1 METDPALE
9 DALQETE
16 RLIIK
21 QEINWLEVAANT
33 AANAA
38 DMPELGA
45 FGEMA
50 NEYKIYSDD
59 HGKIFLSPPR
69 LSG

>member
-9 DALQETE
+9 EALQETE
-16 RLIIK
+16 RLVIK
-21 QEINWLEVAANT
+21 QEINWLEAAANN
-33 AANAA
+33 AANAV

-50 NEYKIYSDD
+50 NEYKIYGDD
-59 HGKIFLSPPR
+59 HGKKIAS
-69 LSG
+69 